1 MSGENTL
8 KSKVMNAY
16 RELVRNDRLLEAS
29 VVLMFLRNGKIN
41 LGLSDVGYYVERIL
55 EALGCRIRYSR
66 NFNNARV
73 YLLPEA

>member
-41 LGLSDVGYYVERIL
+41 LGLSDV
-55 EALGCRIRYSR
+55 RY
-66 NFNNARV
+66 
-73 YLLPEA
+73 